1 MAARGSNVIAG
12 VVAGC
17 DGPGIPGKG
26 VFLRPMEVIVLFAAR
41 LKLLRHAS
49 LRFCKVN
56 PAEIIGVLRVDGRSR
71 GRAAASAGLR
81 PTGNAVKQG
90 GNKNNTPYHLHSAP
104 HLSDGFAQRRLCL
117 AAGFVNSGPPS
128 R

>member
-26 VFLRPMEVIVLFAAR
+26 VFLRPMEVVVLFAAR
-41 LKLLRHAS
+41 LKLLRHAW
-49 LRFCKVN
+49 LRLGEVN
-56 PAEIIGVLRVDGRSR
+56 AAKIVGILRVDGRSR

-81 PTGNAVKQG
+81 PTGNAVEQG
-90 GNKNNTPYHLHSAP
+90 GNKNNTPYL
-104 HLSDGFAQRRLCL
+104 
-117 AAGFVNSGPPS
+117 
-128 R
+128 